1 MARQKISFKD
11 VGRAAGVSVST
22 AYRVARDSPSVDP
35 KLRKLVKE
43 AAAKLGFALQPA
55 SRVKA
60 LAFVL
65 SNRSMLHPFHSHIL
79 VGAEAHCRARGW
91 DVVFLTFRYDL
102 QAPRKKL
109 LLPGI
114 LERGDLVRAVILAG
128 TNAQNLLD
136 LLSYKRIP
144 FVVFGNNVVGEWR
157 KANHDA
163 VFVNEIQGA
172 YEMTR
177 HLQGLGHR
185 DIWFVGNCRLPWY
198 ARAFEGYRHAME
210 EAGLPARRSEIESE
224 DSNEV
229 GYLAAKSIVSRGE
242 AISAIFAGS
251 DDVAQGVYKALR
263 DCQLRIPHDIS
274 VAGCNDTIAALLQP
288 PLTSIREF
296 PTQLGKFMVDLILNR
311 IANPELPPQQVT
323 IPYELVIRGSCR
335 ALPHGAQA
343 AGDGGVEKRF
353 QAQAGSTL

>member
-1 MARQKISFKD
+1 M
-11 VGRAAGVSVST
+11 
-22 AYRVARDSPSVDP
+22 
-35 KLRKLVKE
+35 
-43 AAAKLGFALQPA
+43 
-55 SRVKA
+55 
-60 LAFVL
+60 
-65 SNRSMLHPFHSHIL
+65 
-79 VGAEAHCRARGW
+79 
-91 DVVFLTFRYDL
+91 DVVFLTYRYDL

-128 TNAQNLLD
+128 TNGQNLLD
-136 LLSYKRIP
+136 LLAHRRIP

-163 VFVNEIQGA
+163 AFVNEIQGA

-177 HLQGLGHR
+177 HLQELGHR
-185 DIWFVGNCRLPWY
+185 HIWFVGNCRLPWF
-198 ARAFEGYRHAME
+198 ARAFEGYRQAME
-210 EAGLPARRSEIESE
+210 KAGLAARRSEIESE
-224 DSNEV
+224 DSKEV
-229 GYLAAKSIVSRGE
+229 GYLATKSILGRGE
-242 AISAIFAGS
+242 AVSAIFAGA

-263 DCQLRIPHDIS
+263 DCGLRIPQDIS

-296 PTQLGKFMVDLILNR
+296 PTQLGKFMVDLVLNR
-311 IANPELPPQQVT
+311 IANPELSPQQVT

-335 ALPHGAQA
+335 ALSHAAQA
-343 AGDGGVEKRF
+343 AGDGGAEKDW